1 MAPPKGHNIPAVMVV
16 SFHSPQQPQ
25 EASAV
30 ITWTIGVANQTVN
43 TKAKTL
49 ERGHKH

>member
-16 SFHSPQQPQ
+16 SLTAETTGRLCSNYLDNRCRH
-25 EASAV
+25 
-30 ITWTIGVANQTVN
+30 QTVN

-49 ERGHKH
+49 ERGHKR